1 MPKFTKSILGK
12 EISKLDSRTD
22 SAKIRK
28 TNYKYGILFKS
39 VNGLYVF
46 KIKLLDDK
54 GNIVDTTGPIPL
66 IEPPHDLAARY
77 GSPEEMENNYMVR
90 IDYKG
95 DSVNRGWA
103 TVMKNLAAAGQ
114 GKEYEEVQMSNE
126 LAVKGT
132 TFAPP
137 GSGMV

>member
-1 MPKFTKSILGK
+1 MPKFTKTPLGK
-12 EISKLDSRTD
+12 ELSGLDGRTSNTKISKS
-22 SAKIRK
+22 
-28 TNYKYGILFKS
+28 NCKYGILFKS
-39 VNGLYVF
+39 VNGLYIFQV
-46 KIKLLDDK
+46 KILDRK

-90 IDYKG
+90 IDYTG
-95 DSVNRGWA
+95 SSVDRGWA
-103 TVMKNLAAAGQ
+103 TVMKSLVGGNQ